1 MKLRP
6 PATPLITCDPY
17 FSVWSPADR
26 LTDAVTMH
34 WTTSPVEI
42 NGKVTVDGVT
52 FRFIGNDES
61 CPAAEQISFDMDAF
75 SSVYVFACG
84 GVQLRGSLSHL
95 APRQLYER

>member
-34 WTTSPVEI
+34 WTASPIEI
-42 NGKVTVDGVT
+42 NGKVK
-52 FRFIGNDES
+52 RANQSQKQIGNDLPQS
-61 CPAAEQISFDMDAF
+61 AKHRCHKGKKPTQKSIH
-75 SSVYVFACG
+75 
-84 GVQLRGSLSHL
+84 R
-95 APRQLYER
+95 